1 MSAHHRTILLGLFK
15 EDRPRSEP
23 LRSQATGLCLEE
35 AANWSGGAHC
45 EDEMRAYKP
54 SILQV
59 IEALRSYARSLDAHF
74 SVYSVSCLFRGP

>member
-1 MSAHHRTILLGLFK
+1 
-15 EDRPRSEP
+15 
-23 LRSQATGLCLEE
+23 
-35 AANWSGGAHC
+35 
-45 EDEMRAYKP
+45 MRAYKP